1 MDAIANAASLVV
13 QQKKQ
18 WGEILADFEQRN
30 KYLVSDPAQG
40 DLFAA
45 VEEGG
50 SMLARQF
57 LRGMRPF
64 EMRVVGLDGTPAL
77 LLRRPFTWYFHELE
91 IRDAQSKVLG
101 RVRREFSW
109 LRRVYA
115 VRDAAGREAYRLYG
129 PVFHPWTFEIRSGER
144 TVGRIVKKWS
154 GVAKETFTKA
164 DNFGVTFPAGCS
176 AELKAT
182 LLGAVFLIDFVH
194 FERSD

>member
-1 MDAIANAASLVV
+1 MDVIANAASLVV

-18 WGEILADFEQRN
+18 WGEILAGFAQRN
-30 KYLVSDPAQG
+30 KYLVSDPAHG

-57 LRGMRPF
+57 LRNIRPF
-64 EMRVVGLDGTPAL
+64 EMRVVRLDGTPAL
-77 LLRRPFTWYFHELE
+77 HLRRPFTWYFHELE
-91 IRDAQSKVLG
+91 IRDAKTKLLG
-101 RVRREFSW
+101 RVQRKFSW

-115 VRDAAGREAYRLYG
+115 VQDATGREAYRLYG
-129 PVFHPWTFEIRSGER
+129 PAFHPWTFEIRTGDR

-154 GVAKETFTKA
+154 GVAKEAFTTA
-164 DNFGVTFPAGCS
+164 DNFGVTFPTGCS
-176 AELKAT
+176 ADVKAT